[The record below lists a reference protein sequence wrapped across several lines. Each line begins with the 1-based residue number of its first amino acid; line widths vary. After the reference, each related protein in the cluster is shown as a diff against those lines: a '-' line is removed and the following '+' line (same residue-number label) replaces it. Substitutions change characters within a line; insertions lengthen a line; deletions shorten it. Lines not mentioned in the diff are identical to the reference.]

1 MHKRKVRKEHAVPP
15 TTSTYNEILKTVR
28 DSWIGATAIS
38 PSSRSHNLG
47 YSVDRSRLLNRSNSH
62 QPIVTVNN
70 LGYSVDRS
78 RLLNRSNSHQPIVT
92 VNNIGSSVH
101 HQSGFQSNDWHQLA
115 PKDLFMVVTNDHT
128 TYDSQKQAAKV
139 VNINKDI
146 HYTHTKQFIC
156 TFGKGEN
163 PSLDSTAGAK
173 CSYKTVY
180 MYIWKGGKSFPRH
193 HKCSCYN
200 NLKSTKF
207 LSQCNVCISPS
218 TSYNT
223 KGQTY
228 RDRVSKWVSSFLTAH
243 KHNVGHLV
251 PLQVKNQER
260 KSNITYR
267 DRQSTL
273 LSLYEQG
280 TSATDRQTEKLTT
293 LLRL

>member
-15 TTSTYNEILKTVR
+15 TTSTYNEILRTVR

-163 PSLDSTAGAK
+163 PSLDTTNVLATITLKVLNFYLNAMSVFHPQLATILRA
-173 CSYKTVY
+173 
-180 MYIWKGGKSFPRH
+180 RH
-193 HKCSCYN
+193 
-200 NLKSTKF
+200 TE
-207 LSQCNVCISPS
+207 
-218 TSYNT
+218 TE
-223 KGQTY
+223 
-228 RDRVSKWVSSFLTAH
+228 WVSEWVVS
-243 KHNVGHLV
+243 
-251 PLQVKNQER
+251 
-260 KSNITYR
+260 
-267 DRQSTL
+267 
-273 LSLYEQG
+273 
-280 TSATDRQTEKLTT
+280 
-293 LLRL
+293 